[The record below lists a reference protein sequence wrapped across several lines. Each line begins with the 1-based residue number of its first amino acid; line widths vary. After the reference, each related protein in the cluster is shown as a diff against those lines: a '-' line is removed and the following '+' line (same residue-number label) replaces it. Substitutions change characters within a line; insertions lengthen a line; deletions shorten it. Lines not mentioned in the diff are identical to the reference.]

1 MSDKNESRT
10 KIKNV
15 LRVKCLDCKCIGE
28 LRISGR
34 EILLFPKEVP
44 ETRSI
49 LTTKGDLRAPIAY
62 KESPLKKF
70 KISDQ

>member
-1 MSDKNESRT
+1 MSDENESRT

-15 LRVKCLDCKCIGE
+15 QRVKCLDCKCIGE

-34 EILLFPKEVP
+34 EVLLLPKEVP

-49 LTTKGDLRAPIAY
+49 LTTKEDLRAPIAY
-62 KESPLKKF
+62 KESPSKKF
-70 KISDQ
+70 ALSDQ